1 VAAEYQARQKG
12 VLAGKTGMIHIGD
25 NSDVGEVDDGW
36 AETISSLEE
45 FNYEKYGIDVRF

>member
-1 VAAEYQARQKG
+1 
-12 VLAGKTGMIHIGD
+12 LAGKTGHKGE
-25 NSDVGEVDDGW
+25 NSEVGELDDGW